1 MDSLLPV
8 AMFAFV
14 ASITPGPNNAMLSAS
29 GVAFGLRRTLP
40 HVLGVS
46 VGFTALLV
54 LCASGVGALVIE
66 FPTVALGLKVL
77 GSLYLLYL
85 AWIMRNALDPTA
97 ASAVARPMRFRE
109 AVLFQF
115 VNPKGWMMAVTVASV
130 FVPDTEPRW
139 LAVAIVCGLCAL
151 INLPCIWTWAVLGVT
166 VRRWLA
172 HDRWRR
178 VCSGTVVV
186 LMVYSVV
193 AMWI

>member
-1 MDSLLPV
+1 MESLLPV
-8 AMFAFV
+8 ATFAFV

-54 LCASGVGALVIE
+54 LCASGIGALVVE
-66 FPTVALGLKVL
+66 FPAIALGLKVL

-85 AWIMRNALDPTA
+85 AWIMRNTLDPNA
-97 ASAVARPMRFRE
+97 AGAAARPMRFRE

-130 FVPDTEPRW
+130 FVPNTEPRW
-139 LAVAIVCGLCAL
+139 LAIGIVCGLCAL
-151 INLPCIWTWAVLGVT
+151 INLPCIWTWP
-166 VRRWLA
+166 
-172 HDRWRR
+172 
-178 VCSGTVVV
+178 CSASPCAAGSRT
-186 LMVYSVV
+186 S
-193 AMWI
+193 AGERSAAARS